1 VESGPR
7 IQQGSIGRV
16 QVLFDLFEIVLEDA
30 ADTLADGLQLPLAAH
45 LRVGVEVT
53 TLAFAIGH
61 HFAVEVALACGP
73 VQRWVIEQLAI
84 EN

>member
-1 VESGPR
+1 MESGPR

-45 LRVGVEVT
+45 LRVGVQVT
-53 TLAFAIGH
+53 MVAAIGH

-73 VQRWVIEQLAI
+73 VQRWVIE
-84 EN
+84 